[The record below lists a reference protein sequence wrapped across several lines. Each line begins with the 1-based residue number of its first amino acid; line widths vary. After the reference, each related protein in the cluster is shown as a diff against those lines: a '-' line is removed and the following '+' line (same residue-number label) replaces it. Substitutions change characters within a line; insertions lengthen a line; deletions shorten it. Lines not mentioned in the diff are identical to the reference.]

1 MKTVEATIVLP
12 ATVII
17 IVCMIGIMMTMYNEL
32 GRQIEEHDKIRT
44 EMYEK
49 ETNM

>member
-1 MKTVEATIVLP
+1 MKTVEAAILLPMTIV
-12 ATVII
+12 I
-17 IVCMIGIMMTMYNEL
+17 IVSLIGMMMTMYNEL
-32 GRQIEEHDKIRT
+32 GRQIKEHDEIRT